1 MIVRFLILICL
12 FKINFISNFPIEN
25 FSIDYNKSNAN
36 ESREVNINNDTDSS
50 QTDVNFELI
59 HENDENTKGIKSKYG
74 TTKAVLI

>member
-1 MIVRFLILICL
+1 MVVKFIILILT

-25 FSIDYNKSNAN
+25 LSINNNKSNNN

-59 HENDENTKGIKSKYG
+59 HENDENTKVIKSKYG